1 MDFRT
6 VITPPQSPL
15 RLDHASGIMLL
26 GSCFSD
32 NIGARLERE
41 FFDVDINP
49 MGTLYNPASIAA
61 AIDRIMSGQPYS
73 RDDLF
78 EHDGRWHSFDH
89 HSRFSGVDV
98 DKVISGINAR
108 LSAAGDNLGR
118 ARVLVVTLGTAWIFR
133 LRSTGAVVA
142 NCHKLPA
149 SMFERSRMTVDD
161 IVGLWLPLLGRL
173 KDFNQSLKVIFTV
186 SPIRHLAD
194 GVHGNQ
200 LSKSTLLLAVDRL
213 VSSDDGAEYFPA
225 YEALMDDLRDYRFY
239 AADMTHPS
247 DVASDYVYSLFCDGY
262 MSDATRQLAVACRKV
277 SSRLAHR
284 PMTDDRRAVE
294 RFADSTRQIV
304 NSLLLTHPCLER
316 AITNYMTKCSTLSP
330 A

>member
-1 MDFRT
+1 MEFRT
-6 VITPPQSPL
+6 VIKPESSNL
-15 RLDHASGIMLL
+15 RLDHTSAIMML

-49 MGTLYNPASIAA
+49 VGTLYNPVSIAT
-61 AIDRIMSGQPYS
+61 AIDNIMARRTYV
-73 RDDLF
+73 REDLF
-78 EHDGRWHSFDH
+78 EHDGRWHSLDH
-89 HSRFSGVDV
+89 HSRFSGTDADGVLDR
-98 DKVISGINAR
+98 INSRICTAN
-108 LSAAGDNLGR
+108 DNLRR
-118 ARVLVVTLGTAWIFR
+118 ARVLIVTLGTSWIFR
-133 LRSTGAVVA
+133 LRSTGMVVG

-149 SMFERSRMTVDD
+149 AMFVRSRMTVDD
-161 IVGLWLPLLGRL
+161 IVGLWLPLLGRIR
-173 KDFNQSLKVIFTV
+173 DFNPRLEVLFTV

-194 GVHGNQ
+194 GAHGNQ

-213 VSSDDGAEYFPA
+213 VSEVSEASYFPA

-247 DVASDYVYSLFCDGY
+247 DVAADYVYSLFCDTY
-262 MSDATRQLAVACRKV
+262 MSDATRQLAASCRKV

-284 PMTDDRRAVE
+284 PMTDNPEAVA
-294 RFADSTRQIV
+294 RFTDSTRQII
-304 NSLLLTHPCLER
+304 NSLILTHPCLER
-316 AITNYMTKCSTLSP
+316 AINNYMTKCSTLSH